1 MKNIFAIL
9 FICVLM
15 MPLFGQND
23 GIVPPTSTRTRI
35 QLSEQARLSKTPLQF
50 LITDAN
56 KKIKYWNKDTVFV
69 NFFKINVDSLIRN
82 YNDTV
87 VKGGTPCRDSM
98 YLIGNTLYHKSAYCA
113 IQSAVIMPECT
124 DSLWKIGADIWH
136 RNTACQVQNFTV
148 IEGCQGARTY
158 FKASI
163 GDTIGLSPSPVCG
176 DLLVID
182 SDTCKDVLYVR
193 GSLPVKWN
201 YVGAYLK
208 NENCFDFP
216 VCKDSVWRSG
226 KQIYH
231 RNIDCNIQSFTDSNN
246 VDYKFTSVGA
256 TGENVLKDT
265 LDRNI
270 KFRKIQGLGATKVT
284 LVSDVITIQDTS
296 TFDRLDTLRT
306 TIADDT
312 QFQFTHSPYRTSFVT
327 ITAGAGVK
335 YTNFSPGAGNA
346 NGATTIEVDTA
357 HQKFNKLRKIY
368 SIANVGT
375 GSNDVYRDSTVSGD
389 LTTFN
394 LRRPVSANTNLDIA
408 VSGSNL
414 LFTVNSDSLANIGTG
429 SSVYKPAPSG
439 TNPKV
444 FNLRKLNGT
453 GGVTVT
459 ENSNDISIG
468 YTNPTPGV
476 CTSLENPHVYDL
488 NVVTGNGIDP
498 KCLKIDRCNWN
509 LTPTL
514 SSGTLNFVVLDDDDG
529 LSLTGCLYTK
539 SCNCTLA
546 YEAIEDPDK
555 LLVQNGTDLQGLFLS
570 MIDVINRQGQRI
582 SDLENPPSDNIVQIS
597 DRGTISTMQVARRVY
612 EQQKTIDAQQ
622 NTINQLIE
630 RLEKLEKR

>member
-1 MKNIFAIL
+1 
-9 FICVLM
+9 
-15 MPLFGQND
+15 MPLFSQND
-23 GIVPPTSTRTRI
+23 GIVPPASTRTRQ
-35 QLSEQARLSKTPLQF
+35 QLSEQARLSKTVYQF

-69 NFFKINVDSLIRN
+69 NFFKINVDSLIRK

-87 VKGGTPCRDSM
+87 TRGGTPCRDSM
-98 YLIGNTLYHKSAYCA
+98 YLIGNTLYHKNSYCN
-113 IQSAVIMPECT
+113 IQSAVIMPDCT
-124 DSLWKIGADIWH
+124 DSLWKIGANIWH

-158 FKASI
+158 FKSAI

-176 DLLVID
+176 DLLVIN

-231 RNIDCNIQSFTDSNN
+231 RNIDCQIQSFTDSNN

-256 TGENVLKDT
+256 TGEEVLKDT
-265 LDRNI
+265 LNRLI
-270 KFRKIQGLGATKVT
+270 KFRKIQGAGSTKVT
-284 LVSDVITIQDTS
+284 LVADVITVRDTA
-296 TFDRLDTLRT
+296 LAPIDTLRT
-306 TIADDT
+306 VIADDT
-312 QFQFTHSPYRTSFVT
+312 QFKFTHSPDRTTF
-327 ITAGAGVK
+327 ITFNAGAGTK
-335 YTNFSPGAGNA
+335 FTNYSPGAGNA
-346 NGATTIEVDTA
+346 DGRVTIEVDTA
-357 HQKFNKLRKIY
+357 HQKFDKLRKVY
-368 SIANVGT
+368 SVANVGT
-375 GSNDVYRDSTVSGD
+375 GTNNIYRDSTVAGD

-394 LRRPVSANTNLDIA
+394 LRRPISANTNLDIA

-429 SSVYKPAPSG
+429 ASVYRAAPSG

-459 ENSNDISIG
+459 ENGNDISIG
-468 YTNPTPGV
+468 YTSSFTGICSAPNLGPETFPQ
-476 CTSLENPHVYDL
+476 E
-488 NVVTGNGIDP
+488 VVIG
-498 KCLKIDRCNWN
+498 
-509 LTPTL
+509 
-514 SSGTLNFVVLDDDDG
+514 DG
-529 LSLTGCLYTK
+529 LDTCLSINTCGWQLPNADAPAHDVQLRMFGAWGCLVKCPTTTDCTALLESIDDPNKLASVTSK
-539 SCNCTLA
+539 S
-546 YEAIEDPDK
+546 DK
-555 LLVQNGTDLQGLFLS
+555 NGLFVA
-570 MIDVINRQGQRI
+570 MIDVINRQGKRI
-582 SDLENPPSDNIVQIS
+582 SDLENPPNDNIVQIA
-597 DRGTISTMQVARRVY
+597 DRGSVSTMQVARKVY
-612 EQQKTIDAQQ
+612 EQQKTIEAQQ
-622 NTINQLIE
+622 NTINSLIE